1 MDLSR
6 LKARERDSLEAV
18 FKLWQKQSLSAEKDE
33 EEDGLGNSGRN
44 CGAEERENCQGS
56 VVDEFWD
63 GRSRALLG
71 ERYDAKEGFL
81 LSDMLP

>member
-1 MDLSR
+1 M
-6 LKARERDSLEAV
+6 KARERDSLEAV
-18 FKLWQKQSLSAEKDE
+18 FKLWQKQSLSAENEE
-33 EEDGLGNSGRN
+33 EEDGLGNSARN
-44 CGAEERENCQGS
+44 CGAEERGNCQGS

>member
-18 FKLWQKQSLSAEKDE
+18 FKLWQKQSLSAENE

-44 CGAEERENCQGS
+44 CQGS
-56 VVDEFWD
+56 VVDGFWD